1 MLRKKESLSEKYAT
15 KAYELFEKK
24 KWKVEYCETERSVF
38 DCFCDRLAMLD
49 NDEQRDLILE
59 LTEDYLKITL
69 KDYEALLIEV
79 WKEYLK
85 NNKIQLNIEERFCI
99 CQILI

>member
-59 LTEDYLKITL
+59 LTEDYDGIGRYLIVENHCFPVIRITL
-69 KDYEALLIEV
+69 
-79 WKEYLK
+79 
-85 NNKIQLNIEERFCI
+85 
-99 CQILI
+99 

>member
-24 KWKVEYCETERSVF
+24 KWKAEYCETERSVF

-49 NDEQRDLILE
+49 NDEQRDL
-59 LTEDYLKITL
+59 
-69 KDYEALLIEV
+69 
-79 WKEYLK
+79 
-85 NNKIQLNIEERFCI
+85 R
-99 CQILI
+99 